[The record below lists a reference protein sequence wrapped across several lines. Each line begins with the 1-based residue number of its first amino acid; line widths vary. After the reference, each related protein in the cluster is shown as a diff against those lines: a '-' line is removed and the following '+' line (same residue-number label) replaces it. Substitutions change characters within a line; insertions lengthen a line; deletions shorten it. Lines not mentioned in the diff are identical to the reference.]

1 MNLFPVK
8 RWPPF
13 LLLGIAAFLVLA
25 KSALEKAAALAGDN
39 PAVLQLRF
47 KFCWQTEDYP
57 AAREIMLRLNQIAPG
72 GEHAYWLSEVE
83 KKLKTGTPPGTN
95 PPTSPGVQ

>member
-1 MNLFPVK
+1 LK
-8 RWPPF
+8 RPLPWP
-13 LLLGIAAFLVLA
+13 AT
-25 KSALEKAAALAGDN
+25 N

-72 GEHAYWLSEVE
+72 DEHAYWLSEVE
-83 KKLKTGTPPGTN
+83 KKLKKTDK
-95 PPTSPGVQ
+95 